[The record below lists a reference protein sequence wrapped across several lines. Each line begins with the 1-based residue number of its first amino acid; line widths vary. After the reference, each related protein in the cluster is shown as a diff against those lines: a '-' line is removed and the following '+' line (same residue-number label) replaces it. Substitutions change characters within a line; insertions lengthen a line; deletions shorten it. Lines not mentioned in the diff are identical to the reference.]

1 MLMSEAWNQR
11 RDFLR
16 TARSILA
23 GGSIAAFG
31 VGARALFA
39 SPQAAAAAGTGR
51 FDVRAFGATGDGKTI
66 DTPAVNRAIDAA
78 AAAGGGTVF
87 FPAGNYLNF
96 SIHLKSN
103 VGLYLDHGA
112 TIVAADPPSSGTGG
126 YDAAE
131 PNQWDAFQDYGH
143 SHFHNS
149 LIWGEDLE
157 NISIS
162 GPGRIWGKGLSRGAG
177 NDTPKAENPGVGNK
191 SIALKNCRNILLRD
205 FSILHGGHFGLLA
218 TAADNMTIDNLTVD
232 TNRDGFDIDCCHN
245 VHVSNCSV
253 NSPWDDAIVPKSSY
267 ALGYARSTERLTI
280 SNCFVSG
287 SFQEGTL
294 LDGTMK
300 VYDAAMRIPRTGRI
314 KFGTESNG
322 GFKNVTITNCVFD
335 GCQGLALETV
345 DGALLEDFTISNI
358 TMRDIIS
365 CPIFLRLG
373 SRMRGP
379 QGAPVGALRRVLIS
393 NIVCSN
399 SASRLS
405 SIISGIPDHP
415 IEDVVLS
422 DIHVTHRGGG
432 TKEAAAIVV
441 PEDENKY
448 PEPGMFGGMP
458 SHGFFVRHVKNIE
471 MRNIEVR
478 AMQADQRPAFVLDD
492 VQGADFFNVRSDQA
506 QGVPAFSLKNVEDFN
521 VHLSRPTPDTHVD
534 KTAQQTV

>member
-1 MLMSEAWNQR
+1 MVGGWNRR

-16 TARSILA
+16 AASYILA
-23 GGSIAAFG
+23 GGTA
-31 VGARALFA
+31 GALGIGSRANA
-39 SPQAAAAAGTGR
+39 SPQKSAPGAGGGG
-51 FDVRAFGATGDGKTI
+51 FDARTFGATGDGKTVDSPSI
-66 DTPAVNRAIDAA
+66 NKAIDAA

-87 FPAGNYLNF
+87 LPAGNYLCY

-103 VGLYLDHGA
+103 IGLYLDHGA
-112 TIVAADPPSSGTGG
+112 TIIAADPPSSGTGG

-191 SIALKNCRNILLRD
+191 SIALKNCHNITLRD

-218 TAADNMTIDNLTVD
+218 TAADNMTIDNVTVD

-267 ALGYARSTERLTI
+267 ALGYARTTERLTI

-300 VYDAAMRIPRTGRI
+300 LYDPGARVGHTGRI

-322 GFKNVTITNCVFD
+322 GFKNITITNCVFD

-345 DGALLEDFTISNI
+345 DGALLEDVTISNI

-379 QGAPVGALRRVLIS
+379 QGAAVGALRRVMIS
-393 NIVCSN
+393 NVVCSN

-422 DIHVTHRGGG
+422 DIHVVHQGGG

-441 PEDENKY
+441 PEDETKY

-458 SHGFFVRHVKNIE
+458 AHGFFVRHVKNIE
-471 MRNIEVR
+471 MRNIEIR
-478 AMQADQRPAFVLDD
+478 AAQPDQRSAFVLDS
-492 VQGADFFNVRSDQA
+492 VQGADFFNVRADLA
-506 QGVPAFSLKNVEDFN
+506 DGVPAFVLKNVEDFN

-534 KTAQQTV
+534 KTEQQTV